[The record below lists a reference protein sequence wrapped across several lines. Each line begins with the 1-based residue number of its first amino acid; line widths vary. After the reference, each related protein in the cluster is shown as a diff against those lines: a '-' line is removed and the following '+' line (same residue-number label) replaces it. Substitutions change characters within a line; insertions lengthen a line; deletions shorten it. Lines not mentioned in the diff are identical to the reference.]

1 MLSAEMVVYSRHVS
15 LITVLLLLQAGVLSA
30 QTFPVE
36 KIAVGAIFDQNTEE
50 IQNVFKYAMT
60 MHNQNITG
68 RRFELQAYVDVINTA
83 DAFKL
88 SRLICNQFA
97 RGVFAMLGAVTPES
111 FDTLHSYT
119 NTFQMPFV
127 TPWFPEKVIPP
138 SSGLIDHAVSMRPD
152 YHRAIVDTIIYYGWK
167 DIIYMYDSHDG
178 LLRLQ
183 QLYQSMQPGRTAF
196 RISLVKR
203 INNASEALEFL
214 LTLEQHDRWGNKRI
228 VLDCNAKNAKSILVE
243 HVRKVQLGRRTYHY
257 MLSGL
262 VMDDHWE
269 NEVTEYGAV
278 NITGFRIVDHS
289 RKIVRDFM
297 EGLRR
302 MDPRFKG
309 TISAKTALMYD
320 GVQVLM
326 DALSRVWRKKPDAF
340 RNALRRA
347 AAGQM
352 NTTKVIDCNPG
363 KNWVVPFEHGDK
375 ISRLIKKTDI
385 EGLTG
390 NISFNEEGHR
400 YNFTLNVVEM
410 TVQSAMLKV
419 ATWSDVRGLQLVSQK
434 HVQLKSPASY
444 DINRTY
450 IVTTV
455 LQEPYLMPKPF
466 EFGQKEEQFHGFC
479 KDLAD
484 LVAKRLGIKY
494 ELRITKDNRK
504 TEELFS
510 EGSSRLVDD
519 IVRKDADIAVAP
531 LAVTPERER
540 VLDFSE
546 PFLSVDV
553 PITHKKLHKQLKD
566 TFSFLKPLSKEIWLC
581 VLFSF
586 FAVSIVLFLVSRFS
600 PREWRS
606 ISISDTHLDHPIS
619 STNEIILHNEFSI
632 WNSFWFSLGS
642 FMQQG
647 SDVVP
652 KSLSGRIVGT
662 VWWFFALILV
672 CSYTANLAAYLIVE
686 RIAAPMQSISYTS
699 TLPNIENTQFP
710 RISLVKEQN
719 PYAEAVPSYVSN
731 REGQFSCD
739 TPRVCRYKHVYYSIA
754 TAKGSALREAINIAI
769 VNLRKEGLLTK
780 LWNKWISKMKKPD
793 CDIGNDE
800 ESSITEMTLSQVAGI
815 FYVLLGGLA
824 LALGIALLEFCQ
836 HGRAEATRANVP
848 LRAALRARAKFA
860 SSTRERKTPPQR
872 TPQRDRDRLGWN
884 GAAFA
889 GVSKYF
895 AAGNQIAQDDAVHA
909 SFTHV

>member
-1 MLSAEMVVYSRHVS
+1 M
-15 LITVLLLLQAGVLSA
+15 TV
-30 QTFPVE
+30 
-36 KIAVGAIFDQNTEE
+36 
-50 IQNVFKYAMT
+50 
-60 MHNQNITG
+60 HNQNISS
-68 RRFELQAYVDVINTA
+68 RRLELQAYVDVINTA

-152 YHRAIVDTIIYYGWK
+152 YHKAIVDTIVHYGWK
-167 DIIYMYDSHDG
+167 EIIYIYDSHDG

-183 QLYQSMQPGRTAF
+183 QLYQSMQPGSTAF

-203 INNASEALEFL
+203 INNASDAMEFL
-214 LTLEQHDRWGNKRI
+214 LALEQHDRWGNKRI
-228 VLDCNAKNAKSILVE
+228 VLDCNTKNAKSILLG

-297 EGLRR
+297 DGLRR

-309 TISAKTALMYD
+309 TISAQTALMYD

-326 DALSRVWRKKPDAF
+326 DALGRLWRKKPDAF
-340 RNALRRA
+340 RSALRRA
-347 AAGQM
+347 AGQA
-352 NTTKVIDCNPG
+352 NSTKVIDCNPG
-363 KNWVVPFEHGDK
+363 KSWVVPFEHGDK

-400 YNFTLNVVEM
+400 YNFTLQVVEM
-410 TVQSAMLKV
+410 TVQSAMLQV
-419 ATWSDVRGLQLVSQK
+419 ATWSDTHGLSLVQPK
-434 HVQLKSPASY
+434 YVQLRSPASY
-444 DINRTY
+444 DTNKTY
-450 IVTTV
+450 IVTTII
-455 LQEPYLMPKPF
+455 QEPYMMQKSTDHTLH
-466 EFGQKEEQFHGFC
+466 KEEPLHGFC

-484 LVAKRLGIKY
+484 LIAKKMGIKY
-494 ELRITKDNRK
+494 ELRLVKDGK
-504 TEELFS
+504 YGS
-510 EGSSRLVDD
+510 ESPTGGWSGLVGE
-519 IVRKDADIAVAP
+519 IVRREADIAIAP
-531 LAVTPERER
+531 LAITADRER
-540 VLDFSE
+540 VVDFSE
-546 PFLSVDV
+546 PFLSIDT
-553 PITHKKLHKQLKD
+553 PITHKKVPKQLSD

-600 PREWRS
+600 PHEWRS
-606 ISISDTHLDHPIS
+606 VSISETQLDHPIS

-652 KSLSGRIVGT
+652 RSLSGRIVGT

-686 RIAAPMQSISYTS
+686 RIAEPAQSLSYPS
-699 TLPNIENTQFP
+699 NIAHSENHVLSWTN
-710 RISLVKEQN
+710 LVKDSMVIEDDMMPTYPENKVN
-719 PYAEAVPSYVSN
+719 PIA
-731 REGQFSCD
+731 CD
-739 TPRVCRYKHVYYSIA
+739 ALSRVCHYKHINFAVV
-754 TAKGSALREAINIAI
+754 TAKGSPLREGINLAI
-769 VNLRKEGLLTK
+769 VNLKKEGVITK
-780 LWNKWISKMKKPD
+780 LWRKWVLNAKQSD
-793 CDIGNDE
+793 CEVVKDE
-800 ESSITEMTLSQVAGI
+800 ETSITEMTLSQVAGI
-815 FYVLLGGLA
+815 FYVLVGGLA
-824 LALGIALLEFCQ
+824 LALAVALLEFCQ
-836 HGRAEATRANVP
+836 HGRAEAARANVP
-848 LRAALRARAKFA
+848 LRAALRAKARMA
-860 SSTRERKTPPQR
+860 SRTDRKTPIQR
-872 TPQRDRDRLGWN
+872 TPQRDHDRLGWN

-889 GVSKYF
+889 GDYDRNNDFRSSENDSTLSSRIHYIMIQC
-895 AAGNQIAQDDAVHA
+895 GQQIM
-909 SFTHV
+909 F